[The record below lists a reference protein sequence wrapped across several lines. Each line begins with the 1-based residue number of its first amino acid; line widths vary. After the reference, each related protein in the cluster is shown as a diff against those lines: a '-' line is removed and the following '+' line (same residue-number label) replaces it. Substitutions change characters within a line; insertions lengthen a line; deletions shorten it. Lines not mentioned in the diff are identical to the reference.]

1 MEIEFCRNC
10 SYHRFASIKYGVDYS
25 FWGRRKF
32 SYCTEY
38 EQPIKNI
45 SFCGKRKFSY
55 VKHDNGNIIK
65 KRTVAN
71 RLKIGFEM
79 LCDDEIVHNDEI
91 Y

>member
-1 MEIEFCRNC
+1 MEIKFCRNC

-25 FWGRRKF
+25 F
-32 SYCTEY
+32 CTKY
-38 EQPIKNI
+38 LQPIENI